1 MILLLNDFEIVVCR
15 SQVEANQLGGVSVDE
30 LCIVRDDQ
38 PTTPFNYTYTGP
50 MSIGAPNW
58 GPPIPVVPI
67 LKTTKFV
74 D

>member
-50 MSIGAPNW
+50 MSIGAP
-58 GPPIPVVPI
+58 IPVVPI